1 MALDELLDTFD
12 DTMQWTG
19 IAARTE
25 VHRLG
30 LWHQTFH
37 CWVLHRDVSGDA
49 LLLQRR
55 HPTKDTHPNK
65 LDVSCA
71 GHLSA
76 GENPSDGVRELREEL
91 GLVVD
96 FDKLHKAGVYT
107 YSSAVGGV
115 KDNEF
120 CHVFVLI
127 QEKPSFEDYK
137 PAVDEVSGLYLIRVS
152 DLRTLYRNAV
162 DQVTIQGFEMVDLGD
177 RHDHTMT
184 VGLNDMANYDAAY
197 YELLFSKL
205 DELMGVSA

>member
-1 MALDELLDTFD
+1 MDELLDTFD

-19 IAARTE
+19 TATRAE
-25 VHRLG
+25 VHRQG

-76 GENPSDGVRELREEL
+76 GENASDGVRELREEL
-91 GLVVD
+91 GIDVD

-127 QEKPSFEDYK
+127 QEKPSFADYK
-137 PAVDEVSGLYLIRVS
+137 PCVDEVSGLYLIRVS
-152 DLRTLYRNAV
+152 DLRTLYQSAV
-162 DQVTIQGFEMVDLGD
+162 NQVTIQGFEMAHVGD
-177 RHDHTMT
+177 RHDHTIT
-184 VGLNDMANYDAAY
+184 VGLNDMAKYDALY
-197 YELLFSKL
+197 YELLFATL
-205 DELMGVSA
+205 DKLMGASA